1 MILEKNNLQTVQEWI
16 KSYIDLI
23 PLYAHIKNRNN
34 LRSYIRDIM
43 ALDHS
48 RLGQENKF
56 LENKSGRIFCVGQ
69 VYLPTN
75 LGACKP
81 TFYTFYTS
89 HLRWNS
95 TLRRCFIIQTSDRMQ
110 YFRILQYKFHSFNIQ
125 DDGSTRGLLAKSL
138 KNFQNHLYGQP
149 ALTFDNRQMNEQL

>member
-56 LENKSGRIFCVGQ
+56 LENKSGRIFCVRQ

-125 DDGSTRGLLAKSL
+125 DDGSTRGLLAKSF